1 MRQQQEGV
9 HPSFM
14 GVIRQKERIKG
25 KLGGVKHRIGVYSA
39 KGGVGKTTIAVNL
52 AYTLAR
58 MDFKV
63 GILDADIDCP
73 NLTLFTGIS
82 EMMDMSIIP
91 LKPIVKD
98 GIKFAST
105 AMLIDDLKRPIIW
118 RGPLVAKMIGDF
130 FENTDWGEL
139 DYLIIDLSPGTSDA
153 PLSIMQLL
161 ELDGI
166 LIVTT
171 PQRISGINSI
181 RSGLMAKR
189 LNVAVLG
196 VLENMSTG
204 TISQSTKEVVERL
217 STNLIGTIKRD
228 EKFNEFSDSGIPSV
242 EKDAAIKEQ
251 FSKVAKRLVGTKN
264 SP

>member
-1 MRQQQEGV
+1 MPQQQEGV

-14 GVIRQKERIKG
+14 GVIRQKERIKD
-25 KLGGVKHRIGVYSA
+25 KLGKVKHRIGVYSA
-39 KGGVGKTTIAVNL
+39 KGGVGKTTVAVNL
-52 AYTLAR
+52 AYTLAK

-63 GILDADIDCP
+63 GVLDADIDCP
-73 NLTLFTGIS
+73 NLTLFTGIN
-82 EMMDMSIIP
+82 EMMDTSIIP

-166 LIVTT
+166 LVVTT

-196 VLENMSTG
+196 VLENMSSG
-204 TISQSTKEVVERL
+204 TISENTKEVIEKL
-217 STNLIGTIKRD
+217 GTNLIGTIKKD
-228 EKFNEFSDSGIPSV
+228 EKFNEFSDKGTPSV
-242 EKDAAIKEQ
+242 ENDASIKEQ
-251 FSKVAKRLVGTKN
+251 FLEIAKSLIYTK
-264 SP
+264 PL